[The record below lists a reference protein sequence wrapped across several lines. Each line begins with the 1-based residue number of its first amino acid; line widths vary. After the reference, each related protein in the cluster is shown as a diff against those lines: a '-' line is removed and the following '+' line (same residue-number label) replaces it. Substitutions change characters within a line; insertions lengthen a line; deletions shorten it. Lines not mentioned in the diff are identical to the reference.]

1 MSKTTCNLL
10 IKFKDGEELR
20 IDGVEDWGATEDG
33 EYYITRHGR
42 YSYFTHNSVKYIGVA
57 FDLENR
63 QPGYNGGYK
72 V

>member
-1 MSKTTCNLL
+1 MSKTTSNIL

-20 IDGVEDWGATEDG
+20 IDSVEYWGATEDG
-33 EYYITRHGR
+33 DYYITRYGR
-42 YSYFTHNSVKYIGVA
+42 KSYFSRDSIKYIGVA

-63 QPGYNGGYK
+63 QPSLNGGYK

>member
-20 IDGVEDWGATEDG
+20 IDSVEAWGATVDG
-33 EYYITRHGR
+33 DYYITRYGR
-42 YSYFTHNSVKYIGVA
+42 DSNFSHDSIKYIGVA

-63 QPGYNGGYK
+63 QPSYNGG
-72 V
+72 